1 MVPCLVPREQID
13 LGEPEGPR
21 TIVSGLANHIPLEE
35 MQGRMCTVLCNLK
48 PAKMRLE
55 TAILKYFAHRVGLI
69 PELFPKFRV

>member
-1 MVPCLVPREQID
+1 MDPCLVPREQID

-48 PAKMRLE
+48 PAKMR
-55 TAILKYFAHRVGLI
+55 
-69 PELFPKFRV
+69 